1 MKQSFTYSGE
11 AKTKRDA
18 MRKAK
23 RQGIKVFS
31 DLAEGLLRA
40 YADTPDEVSLTGA
53 AEFYAKQFGII
64 QKR

>member
-18 MRKAK
+18 LKKAK

-31 DLAEGLLRA
+31 DLVEGLLKE
-40 YADTPDEVSLTGA
+40 YAKTPDEVSLTGA
-53 AEFYAKQFGII
+53 AEFYAKQFGIL
-64 QKR
+64 QKL